1 MKKGEEMWKTE
12 LETLRAIA
20 AIGKSSV
27 RMPDIVALFP
37 SLLPRTI
44 YYRVERLVDHGLVT
58 KKKSD
63 YRWNEITITVEGK
76 VMLKCPANS
85 PITS

>member
-12 LETLRAIA
+12 LETLEAIA

-27 RMPDIVALFP
+27 RMSEIVALFP
-37 SLLPRTI
+37 SLLPRSV

-63 YRWNEITITVEGK
+63 YRWNEITITAEGRE
-76 VMLKCPANS
+76 ML
-85 PITS
+85 

>member
-12 LETLRAIA
+12 LETLKAIA

-27 RMPDIVALFP
+27 RMPEIVALFP
-37 SLLPRTI
+37 SLLPRTV

-63 YRWNEITITVEGK
+63 YRWNVLSITEEG
-76 VMLKCPANS
+76 VRMLQ
-85 PITS
+85 